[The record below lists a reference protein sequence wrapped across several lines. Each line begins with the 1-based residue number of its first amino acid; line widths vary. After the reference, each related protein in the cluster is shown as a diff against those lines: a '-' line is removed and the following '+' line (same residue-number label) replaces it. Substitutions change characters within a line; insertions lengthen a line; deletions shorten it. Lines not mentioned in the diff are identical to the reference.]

1 MQDRQKASPFV
12 VVSTPHM
19 HDMAAR
25 CCALIEK
32 NHGELFPHH
41 RVPYKVFAN
50 GEVLPLIPETLR
62 RQRVFLFHALQQPTP
77 NDALMRMLVLNDALA
92 RASVES
98 ITLVVPFMSYLRQD
112 RKHKPRMPISGR
124 MLADLIETNAKVE
137 RIITADM
144 HADQAQGFF
153 GIPVDNLTCLKLLAE
168 DGRQR
173 LGHNLSDVVVV
184 SPDFGGAVRARSV
197 AKRLNVPVAIFE
209 KRRDEDGVANVDYLI
224 GESVAGKRVIICDD
238 IIDTG
243 GTMDAT
249 AHALMHRGAVSVD
262 IWSTHG
268 VLSGS
273 APERFAQSGH
283 RVVCTDSIP
292 RSEAYLAEHKRWLS
306 VVSMDVLLAEAVYQ
320 ASLVG
325 GSVSQLF

>member
-1 MQDRQKASPFV
+1 MFS
-12 VVSTPHM
+12 
-19 HDMAAR
+19 
-25 CCALIEK
+25 
-32 NHGELFPHH
+32 
-41 RVPYKVFAN
+41 N

-62 RQRVFLFHALQQPTP
+62 RQRVFLFHAMQHPTP
-77 NDALMRMLVLNDALA
+77 NDALVRMLVLNDALA

-98 ITLVVPFMSYLRQD
+98 IAPVLPFISYLRQD

-124 MLADLIETNAKVE
+124 LIADLIETNAKVE

-153 GIPVDNLTCLKLLAE
+153 NIPVDNLTCLKLLAE
-168 DGRQR
+168 DGQQR
-173 LGHNLSDVVVV
+173 LGPHFSDVVVV

-197 AKRLNVPVAIFE
+197 AKRLKVPVAIFE
-209 KRRDEDGVANVDYLI
+209 KRRDEEGVANVDFLI
-224 GESVAGKRVIICDD
+224 GESVAGKRVIVCDD

-243 GTMDAT
+243 GTIDAT
-249 AHALMHRGAVSVD
+249 ATALMRRGAVSVEV
-262 IWSTHG
+262 WATHG
-268 VLSGS
+268 ILSGN
-273 APERFAQSGH
+273 ATQRFAKSGH

-292 RSEAYLAEHKRWLS
+292 RDEDFLAEHAKWLS
-306 VVSMDVLLAEAVYQ
+306 VVSMDTLLAEAVYQ